1 MDLKL
6 TIFYLYINENGI
18 TQNRGSRSYSGITS
32 TFEAALRDEALVGD
46 CPRLLKEQS
55 KQMTQAAFGKMKTK

>member
-1 MDLKL
+1 MKMELHKTEDPGVIQESRVLLK
-6 TIFYLYINENGI
+6 
-18 TQNRGSRSYSGITS
+18 QR
-32 TFEAALRDEALVGD
+32 LRDEALVGD